1 MKAEILE
8 EWRKARGLTQHKAAE
23 KLGCGVTTIKQRA
36 KDSVVIDKK
45 IYVPIRSK

>member
-23 KLGCGVTTIKQRA
+23 KLACGVTTIKQRA
-36 KDSVVIDKK
+36 KDSVVISNR
-45 IYVPIRSK
+45 IYVPLRSK